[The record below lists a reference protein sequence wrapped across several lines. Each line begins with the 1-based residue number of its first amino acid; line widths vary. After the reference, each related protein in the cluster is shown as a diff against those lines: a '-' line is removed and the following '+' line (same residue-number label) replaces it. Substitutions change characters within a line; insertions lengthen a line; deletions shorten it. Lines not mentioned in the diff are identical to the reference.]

1 MDQWLPCWDFGGLSL
16 NMIPH
21 RQQQYWDSLSRDEII
36 QCIESDNSSRDCL
49 PDRSEAIEL
58 LINRFDDYKTAS
70 FLFEHC
76 SKSAFTTHYSHSL
89 VPQYLAKYIRIN
101 GDLKEQA
108 FNFLKAVFHKNSN
121 LLGNAYDACH
131 LIQALLEIETDEQ
144 IGDLI
149 VTFLNTEYSFSGE
162 DQDDDRR
169 ELVFDLLRLS
179 RLYTKHFTHR
189 DNWWKTIHPQIKNE
203 RYCYWPHDSIWKVC
217 AHQLSSK
224 PFIEDFLWSSLDK
237 INDPWNL
244 LYAID
249 SLSTMEMT
257 SHRKVRFLDVLSK
270 HSDCTV
276 INRSLIELIVQ
287 NPNEPQFM
295 DLLAQKF
302 EDIKDIVFRVD
313 LSNRRRSILS
323 TRWTIPSFKYKI

>member
-21 RQQQYWDSLSRDEII
+21 RQQQYWDSLSRKEII
-36 QCIESDNSSRDCL
+36 QCIESDESIRNCL

-58 LINRFDDYKTAS
+58 LINRFDDDKTAS

-149 VTFLNTEYSFSGE
+149 VTFLNTEYSS
-162 DQDDDRR
+162 
-169 ELVFDLLRLS
+169 
-179 RLYTKHFTHR
+179 
-189 DNWWKTIHPQIKNE
+189 
-203 RYCYWPHDSIWKVC
+203 
-217 AHQLSSK
+217 
-224 PFIEDFLWSSLDK
+224 
-237 INDPWNL
+237 
-244 LYAID
+244 
-249 SLSTMEMT
+249 
-257 SHRKVRFLDVLSK
+257 
-270 HSDCTV
+270 
-276 INRSLIELIVQ
+276 
-287 NPNEPQFM
+287 
-295 DLLAQKF
+295 
-302 EDIKDIVFRVD
+302 
-313 LSNRRRSILS
+313 
-323 TRWTIPSFKYKI
+323 YKILMNHNS